1 MVLTFDLFSI
11 QTGIFFS
18 DFYKEQIATT
28 PGNPATV
35 SLDNNSNPIPISY
48 HKGQLPSE
56 ARSPVVVV
64 ATPPN
69 SDVLPSPSDV
79 QSSIVAQAFS
89 IAQTSSDDDPVV
101 QDSSY
106 TLSSTD
112 VVPATSGDAPWS
124 GGVHLSSA
132 PSSIDAPPTSYNTL
146 SSTVATVSSGDAQFS
161 RDVAPSSF
169 DSPPTS

>member
-11 QTGIFFS
+11 HTGIFFS

-28 PGNPATV
+28 TGNPTTI

-48 HKGQLPSE
+48 HEGPLPSE
-56 ARSPVVVV
+56 A
-64 ATPPN
+64 PN

-89 IAQTSSDDDPVV
+89 IAHTSSDDPIV

-112 VVPATSGDAPWS
+112 VVPATSGDAPWP
-124 GGVHLSSA
+124 GGMHLSSA
-132 PSSIDAPPTSYNTL
+132 PSSIDAPPTSYTL

-169 DSPPTS
+169 VSPPTS